1 MLIVYLDNHPM
12 DDEVETTP
20 PPSPAMQNTAET
32 SAAQSLGSCYD
43 GNLTFPRQQH
53 VQNFGHP
60 MGGGSSSVRRHDLP
74 ALITEGESM
83 MYRMPGENEGASC
96 SESHLSEIM
105 PDVAMATASLGHLQL
120 NEPPESLQLDL
131 GDGSSH
137 GIMGAA
143 GVGHHS
149 MQVKQIITTLNVIHF
164 LLFFV

>member
-1 MLIVYLDNHPM
+1 MDEDGDN
-12 DDEVETTP
+12 TA

-32 SAAQSLGSCYD
+32 NAAQSLSTCYD

-53 VQNFGHP
+53 AQSYGP
-60 MGGGSSSVRRHDLP
+60 ICGSSSIRRHDLP
-74 ALITEGESM
+74 ALITEGDNL
-83 MYRMPGENEGASC
+83 MYRIPGENEGASC

-137 GIMGAA
+137 GIMGTA
-143 GVGHHS
+143 GVGVHG
-149 MQVKQIITTLNVIHF
+149 MQVNRSFAFPVYFRMHDIVIYFKKCSITIF
-164 LLFFV
+164 